1 MYRFIAEFFHL
12 AVSFF
17 YDIIKISKALKQM
30 EILAEY
36 SKVMLLTFSVKYA
49 HMTILQ
55 NQKARRRK
63 QERAIVI
70 V

>member
-1 MYRFIAEFFHL
+1 
-12 AVSFF
+12 
-17 YDIIKISKALKQM
+17 M

-55 NQKARRRK
+55 NQKSRRRK